1 MRLVVILIGPPGS
14 GKGTQADMLRE
25 KFGFVS
31 YSTGALFRNEMAR
44 GTALGKRIAPL
55 MDKGLFVPDD
65 IVLETIIGRVEKTRQ
80 PVILDGFPRTL
91 NQAKQLLG
99 FLQRKTGRYQP
110 VAIEIGLP
118 TKEIYRRVS
127 GRLSCDKCG
136 KVYHVKFRPPRLTEH
151 CDKCGRPLRF
161 RSDATR
167 AVVKTRIQAY
177 RKETWPIIKYFGHA
191 PAIKFFSVK
200 GAQSI
205 AAVSTDIKKII
216 NKLK

>member
-1 MRLVVILIGPPGS
+1 MQPVIILIGPPGS
-14 GKGTQADMLRE
+14 GKGTQAEMLSE
-25 KFGFVS
+25 KFGYIS

-65 IVLETIIGRVEKTRQ
+65 IVLEAVIGRVEKARR

-91 NQAKQLLG
+91 NQAKILLD

-110 VAIEIGLP
+110 VAIEISLP
-118 TKEIYRRVS
+118 VKEIYRRVS

-136 KVYHVKFRPPRLTEH
+136 KVYHVTFRPPRLTEH

-167 AVVKTRIQAY
+167 AVVKTRIQVY
-177 RKETWPIIKYFGHA
+177 RNETWPIIKFFRQTSGL
-191 PAIKFFSVK
+191 KFFSVN

-205 AAVSTDIKKII
+205 SAVSADIKKIVK
-216 NKLK
+216 KLK